1 MEKEEQ
7 VYRLAYWLAAGL
19 AVLLCGCGATVEKAS
34 PAPTPTL
41 TPEVTVTPTPE
52 PTPMP
57 DGTVVLDGKEYH
69 YNPDSAS
76 HDTYEINVGDGEHIF
91 RLEAVSEGK
100 WSETRD
106 YTLSFYEREK
116 EKPCQVIVTDIVVW
130 PQYFDFRIE
139 DIDFDGCMDF
149 YYLWS
154 EGTHN
159 RYYSYYVWDKETE
172 QFIYDPYGLGELE
185 NPTFDPEQKAVVS
198 WYRTS
203 IWGGKQSYYRYMDGQ
218 LTCVR
223 VCGYPYEHEP
233 ESASLYVKDLV
244 DGELKTVFEVTR
256 ASDTEFT
263 EAEEEEYSSWHDLDY
278 HGPHTLALDIGD
290 GEHSFWVEITPRE
303 SEEEGIPITVS
314 VYDSEEKNT
323 LWQSWEDVCRLY
335 EFEHISVESRDLD
348 FDGDMD
354 LEYSSWL
361 SARMAGRAYWVWDAQ
376 QEKFVR
382 DPYGLEEL
390 PWPEFDPEKQL
401 VTAWYN
407 ESGGTGDF
415 YYCYLDGTLTC
426 IRRLYRDVLS
436 VGEWKV
442 VGIVEDYQNGELKE
456 VYREEFADQGEAWP
470 HTEEFDRWYDLD
482 YHGEGTP

>member
-7 VYRLAYWLAAGL
+7 VHRLAYWLAAGL

-41 TPEVTVTPTPE
+41 TPEVTVMTAPESTPRPE
-52 PTPMP
+52 PTVFPTP
-57 DGTVVLDGKEYH
+57 APTKE
-69 YNPDSAS
+69 P
-76 HDTYEINVGDGEHIF
+76 INV
-91 RLEAVSEGK
+91 
-100 WSETRD
+100 
-106 YTLSFYEREK
+106 
-116 EKPCQVIVTDIVVW
+116 Q
-130 PQYFDFRIE
+130 
-139 DIDFDGCMDF
+139 
-149 YYLWS
+149 
-154 EGTHN
+154 
-159 RYYSYYVWDKETE
+159 
-172 QFIYDPYGLGELE
+172 
-185 NPTFDPEQKAVVS
+185 
-198 WYRTS
+198 
-203 IWGGKQSYYRYMDGQ
+203 
-218 LTCVR
+218 TC
-223 VCGYPYEHEP
+223 
-233 ESASLYVKDLV
+233 
-244 DGELKTVFEVTR
+244 TV
-256 ASDTEFT
+256 
-263 EAEEEEYSSWHDLDY
+263 
-278 HGPHTLALDIGD
+278 DIGD
-290 GEHSFWVEITPRE
+290 GAHTFWVEITPRE

-361 SARMAGRAYWVWDAQ
+361 SARMAGWAYWVWDAQ

-415 YYCYLDGTLTC
+415 YYRYLDGTLTC

-442 VGIVEDYQNGELKE
+442 VGIVEDYQNGELEE